1 MDMDW
6 IELERPAWEV
16 APRLLGC
23 LLVRE
28 LNGHRLVG
36 RIVET
41 EAYDQTDA
49 ASHSYRG
56 RTPRTDVMFGPAGH
70 LYVYF
75 TYGMHYCM
83 NVVCGPERQGAA
95 VLIRAIEP
103 LEGGEWMLQNRAA
116 KLDKNGQPSKMS
128 TISTA
133 RTLSGVALTNG
144 PAKTCQAFGI
154 DRPWNGHDLRATP
167 FQLQLQ
173 PPLPANQ
180 IVQTTRIGIRQAAD
194 VPWRFYIRGNPYVSR
209 TG

>member
-1 MDMDW
+1 MDDW
-6 IELERPAWEV
+6 SVLNGPAWEV

-28 LNGHRLVG
+28 LDGQRLVG

-83 NVVCGPERQGAA
+83 NVVCRPEGHGSA

-103 LEGGEWMLQNRAA
+103 LEGIDVLSANRGN
-116 KLDKNGQPSKMS
+116 K
-128 TISTA
+128 T
-133 RTLSGVALTNG
+133 GVQITNG
-144 PAKTCQAFGI
+144 PAKLCQALAI
-154 DRPWNGHDLRATP
+154 DRTWNGHNLQQPP
-167 FQLQLQ
+167 FQLLLQ
-173 PPLPANQ
+173 PPPPATQ
-180 IVQTTRIGIRQAAD
+180 ITQTTRVGITQAAH
-194 VPWRFYIRGNPYVSR
+194 VPWRFYITENHYVSHI
-209 TG
+209 